1 MRLVHHH
8 VDDLAD
14 ALLPLPTKYLALISD
29 IYSTYAI
36 QVISIIWFIE

>member
-14 ALLPLPTKYLALISD
+14 ALLSLPTKYLALISD
-29 IYSTYAI
+29 ICSTYAI
-36 QVISIIWFIE
+36 QLYQSFGL